1 MTTARV
7 LDRVALRQGGS
18 VALVFALP
26 FSIGSRLLADHSP
39 GSPWTALLWLLALG
53 GFALGAGIAAWT
65 QRTGMPLLHGMV
77 CAGGTY
83 AVAQAFFV
91 VARLLRGGEPRWLG
105 ILFTF
110 TAVLFAGVVG
120 GGLGSLLQS
129 RGFVPASQRRGA
141 SSTDGTDLRDTG
153 DR

>member
-1 MTTARV
+1 MSTTRV
-7 LDRVALRQGGS
+7 VDRVALRQGGS

-26 FSIGSRLLADHSP
+26 FSIGSRLLSDHSP
-39 GSPWTALLWLLALG
+39 GSPLIAVLWLLALG

-83 AVAQAFFV
+83 LLAQAVFV
-91 VARLLRGGEPRWLG
+91 VVRLARGGDPRWIG

-110 TAVLFAGVVG
+110 TAVLFAGLVG
-120 GGLGSLLQS
+120 GGLGSLLQQ
-129 RGFVPASQRRGA
+129 RGFTPSSRRG
-141 SSTDGTDLRDTG
+141 SDDVEHR
-153 DR
+153 